1 MAYIENP
8 IVEGKDFES
17 IVTDIN
23 GNFDFL
29 KDDIESLKK
38 KPFVKIGEY
47 KIQTQVS
54 WTSRYSGN
62 SDDMAPDKLKYSYY
76 KIDNGKSSL
85 LDSGEKINSSSVAS
99 YKNIISTKV
108 PCGRVFYLIRINGGR
123 KNCITINEIVNG
135 TDAYSYVYQESP
147 KNILGETNIATSQIF
162 IDHARIASYERSY
175 CYETSHNQSS
185 IIIKKTILR
194 KMDPKYKVDGYK
206 IVGFK
211 EQDANLEITVYGDFI
226 PKGVGAYWG
235 KNSEGEPLYV
245 NMLDYS
251 KLHPEE
257 FASTIDISVYTL
269 ETDFDING
277 IDWDNPWTEI

>member
-17 IVTDIN
+17 VMNDVN

-29 KDDIESLKK
+29 KDDIENLKK

-47 KIQTQVS
+47 KIQTQVF
-54 WTSRYSGN
+54 WTSSYN
-62 SDDMAPDKLKYSYY
+62 SSYVAPDKLKYSYY

-85 LDSGEKINSSSVAS
+85 LDSGEKIRSGYQVT

-108 PCGRVFYLIRINGGR
+108 PCDRVFYLIRINGGR
-123 KNCITINEIVNG
+123 KNCITINYGVNS
-135 TDAYSYVYQESP
+135 TNSARYVYQESP

-162 IDHARIASYERSY
+162 IDHENIASYERSC

-185 IIIKKTILR
+185 IIIKRSTLQH
-194 KMDPKYKVDGYK
+194 MVSEYKVDGYK

-211 EQDANLEITVYGDFI
+211 EQDANLEITVYGDLI
-226 PKGVGAYWG
+226 PKGVGAYWE